1 MQQKGGSRLAPQ
13 LQGPLLDRGSAS
25 GQQLAML
32 LLRASSR
39 HLHPF
44 EEARPRACLF
54 AVGIVATLEVVLGE

>member
-1 MQQKGGSRLAPQ
+1 MQLKSGSRLAPQ
-13 LQGPLLDRGSAS
+13 QQGPPPDRDSAS

-39 HLHPF
+39 HLNSL

-54 AVGIVATLEVVLGE
+54 AVGILAKLEVVVGE